1 MMKIE
6 NLSRRGFIKGAVV
19 VSGLVLELKL
29 DPAWRVRHAYAAA
42 PRPLSPN
49 VYVTIAENGIVTITA
64 HRSEM
69 GTGIRTSLPMVLA
82 DELDADWRKVRI
94 VQAQGDA
101 KYGDQNTD
109 GSRSMRHFYQ
119 PMREAGATARRML
132 EAAAAQIW
140 NVPID
145 ACRARNHE
153 VIHLPSSRQLPFGSL
168 VHVAAGLPVPAPG
181 QLRLKKPA
189 ERRYVGHAVP
199 IVDMQDMIRG
209 AAKYGIDIQLP
220 GMKYASIERCPVYG
234 GKVKSYD
241 ATEARAVPGVEQI
254 IEIDPAPMPAGFHP
268 LGGLAVIATNSWA
281 AQHARDRLKIEWDYG
296 PNATY
301 DSVDYRRELEE
312 SARHAGHV
320 ARNEG
325 DTAAALAA
333 AAQRVTAE
341 YYVPHYA
348 HAPMEPPAAVA
359 HVVGKRC
366 ELWASTQDPQTA
378 KHIAAQAIGMD
389 DNAVTINVALLGGG
403 FGRKSK
409 PDFIAEAA
417 VLSQKLS
424 VPVKVTWT
432 REDEIRNGYYHA
444 VSAQHLE
451 GGLDAQGHA
460 VAWLHRTAFPSI
472 ASTFQPN
479 VTYGNAGELGQGVVD
494 MPYAIPNVRCENGP
508 AEAHVR
514 IGWFRS
520 VYNIPHAFAVC
531 SFADELAAAA
541 GRDPL
546 AYLRDLLGPPRQIDL
561 KAMGVDYPNYGDP
574 IELYPIDTGR
584 MRAVLDRVATE
595 AGWGGKLPPRQGRG
609 IALHRSFNSIVA
621 TVVQVAVADNGDITI
636 PRVDMAIDCG
646 LAVNPDRVRSQL
658 EGAAIFGISLAMY
671 SNITMKEGKVEQSNL
686 ADYLLARIDIT
697 PATHVHIV
705 ESENVPG
712 GVGEPGVPPLAAA
725 LCNAIFAATGQ
736 RIRALPIDP
745 SQLKKA

>member
-1 MMKIE
+1 MRIE
-6 NLSRRGFIKGAVV
+6 NLSRRGFIKGAAV

-29 DPAWRVRHAYAAA
+29 DPAWRLRSAYAAA
-42 PRPLSPN
+42 PQNLSPS
-49 VYVTIAENGIVTITA
+49 VYVTIAESGIVTITA

-69 GTGIRTSLPMVLA
+69 GTGIRTGLPMVLA

-109 GSRSMRHFYQ
+109 GSRSVRHFYQ
-119 PMREAGATARRML
+119 PMREAGATARQML
-132 EAAAAQIW
+132 ETAAARTWHVSA
-140 NVPID
+140 D
-145 ACRARNHE
+145 ECRARNHE
-153 VIHLPSSRQLPFGSL
+153 VVHLPTKRRLPFGGL
-168 VHVAAGLPVPAPG
+168 VRVATGLPVPARDR
-181 QLRLKKPA
+181 LRFKEPA
-189 ERRYVGHAVP
+189 ERRYVGHPVP
-199 IVDMQDMIRG
+199 IVDLQDMIRG
-209 AAKYGIDIQLP
+209 TAKYGIDIRLP
-220 GMKYASIERCPVYG
+220 GMKHASIERCPVYG

-241 ATEARAVPGVEQI
+241 ATEARAIPGVEQI

-281 AQHARDRLKIEWDYG
+281 AQQARERLKIEWDYG
-296 PNATY
+296 PNAAY

-325 DTAAALAA
+325 DTAAALAT

-359 HVVGKRC
+359 HVAGNRC

-389 DNAVTINVALLGGG
+389 DNAVTINVTLLGGG

-409 PDFIAEAA
+409 PDFIVEAA

-424 VPVKVTWT
+424 APVKVTWT

-451 GGLDAQGHA
+451 GGLDAQGRA
-460 VAWLHRTAFPSI
+460 VGWLHRTAFPSI

-508 AEAHVR
+508 AKAHVR

-531 SFADELAAAA
+531 SFADELAVAA

-546 AYLRDLLGPPRQIDL
+546 AYLRDLLGTARRIDL
-561 KAMGVDYPNYGDP
+561 KSIGVDYPNYGDP
-574 IELYPIDTGR
+574 IDLYPIDTGR
-584 MRAVLDRVATE
+584 MRAVLDRAAAE
-595 AGWGGKLPPRQGRG
+595 AGWGGELPPRHGRG

-621 TVVQVAVADNGDITI
+621 VVVQVAVAENGDIAI
-636 PRVDMAIDCG
+636 PRIDMAIDCG
-646 LAVNPDRVRSQL
+646 VVVNPDRVRAQL
-658 EGAAIFGISLAMY
+658 EGAAIFGLSAALY

-686 ADYLLARIDIT
+686 SDYLLARIDIT
-697 PATHVHIV
+697 PETHVHMV
-705 ESENVPG
+705 EGDGVPG
-712 GVGEPGVPPLAAA
+712 GVGEPGVPPVAPA
-725 LCNAIFAATGQ
+725 LCNAIFAATRQ
-736 RIRALPIDP
+736 RIRALPIDT
-745 SQLKKA
+745 SQLKQA